1 MTSDSEWS
9 VDRWK
14 QLEEEVRARQAPA
27 GLTTA
32 SGDMLGRMPSLSL
45 RMPANPAVSEQHSV
59 SAAEW
64 AAFSNIPA
72 VRHSAITFDKL
83 PLDLSFLSAQQPASN
98 SSFPSNPSIST
109 PVATVNQIPAF
120 YGSNSF
126 LNNLDDTFL
135 KPLYAKLIGVSSIMP
150 SYSHDFHAP
159 QTPTASHKNSQF
171 VSHALEGQSGLSKDM
186 HTILNSSPGHFNAP
200 YIINRTPAVVPAT
213 PSFGPRPK
221 NLQPGSNSVEPNLKS
236 PSPHSYNLATP
247 SPTVFRTPNPPVHAP
262 APQVRSISSSSSSS
276 RLDSTASA
284 AVATVPVFDAAIQT
298 PSRKDA
304 VVVGMESAARISA
317 DGNYLAAVSS
327 NTELL
332 DPVALRK
339 CAESL
344 QALLHAD
351 DSLTAGNANHVDT
364 AAIVDLAT
372 GMPHSIALEAITRQ
386 LKKLIDLGESYRIF
400 KVAELED
407 DEGWVKRLLKICERV
422 LGSCER
428 VVTFSNNS
436 ESGDGDKKMGDTQM
450 SDIAID
456 LHEGFDVFFDASV
469 LGMESAYLAMLVI
482 SICVGSNRKA
492 YSEKTI
498 TTISSFLNSR
508 ASELNSAI
516 RLYTDNDVESSVSNA
531 HNFRNLLDDSNA
543 KKRLVSLMSKM
554 GRCFEQLAKLFRQ
567 NSFQDGIVISAYTM
581 CVSTFFVDVN
591 SLSVYIGWDKLQMA
605 SMHVLTMIFAQA
617 VPHRNAILEEVAGQL
632 LKLQNAKKGLRQY
645 KLSNGKAIQMISA
658 LFLQLLQ
665 SSFSGT
671 STADVLKEVQAF
683 LVKRQ
688 LTGGVDDS
696 IQTNGRGINPL
707 NVFTAEDGSL
717 VVNKFLSAAKQGLE
731 SVNSSAMFF
740 MRYLVTRSFDS
751 AGKGS
756 AATAGSRK
764 SLVASAE
771 TELRIVLDNLVEDM
785 LVVLGEPE
793 WPASEVVLV
802 LLCKLMTQAL
812 DDKKSGD
819 TAIKSFALDFLGH
832 LSARLFGLADPQCL
846 KLDNSHIQIS
856 HLKAVASEITSKPEA
871 VSADDGI
878 TVSKLLRLWE
888 IESAVI
894 DSMKAERENDL
905 NYDVSIECIYENA
918 GFNNYSGSLFQ
929 AFNQARYFQHAW
941 NYVLN
946 IVILLAIFA
955 SVTALT
961 FPSTLEKHVLV
972 KVASWCLFQ
981 KSHIQ
986 SIRETLLNYILASL
1000 DSESVTL
1007 RARSLKALSD
1017 VVAVDAKVLGM
1028 KSVKNV
1034 IGNRLLDSSKM
1045 VRDAAVEL
1053 VGCYV
1058 TKEFEEGLITEYYPL
1073 LIQRVLDVGAAVRK
1087 RIIRLAK
1094 DIAMFSISKETM
1106 TGVAMDAV
1114 SKDRT
1119 VEIACKLMGRVMDE
1133 ETSIKELAYKS
1144 VAEIL
1149 FSPFKQFVAVP
1160 GTRNDEGLSG
1170 SADNNARSRA
1180 FALQPISSKY
1190 EIKARVSLLI
1200 GVIDCLTSGGV
1211 NMPAAEGLGDILRHL
1226 ADTNK
1231 KGDLTMVA
1239 RSLVEC
1245 VSENILGCEEVG
1257 DKESVK
1263 NALVLLNQIA
1273 RVLPLLLIPHVRMLQ
1288 TYLHSSSAG
1297 GNSDD
1302 DRRNEEKITAAAVS
1316 VLGFVIPHSVDPD
1329 LHLMAAIEGDLLA
1342 LLARRSLTV
1351 VNLIVPCLTSIV
1363 HNVTKNYSKLTKV
1376 LITCL
1381 DNFEKSKVLIQRG
1394 ALNANSIRAIARGL
1408 IIVSLLVR
1416 TFDFDK
1422 NRIVLMEKIGEDIAR
1437 FPNVLSAVF
1446 ASVSFFAGPSFPTD
1460 LRTVAFQALG
1470 NLFVAN
1476 PRLMIH
1482 QTSQTLMNGVFKVD
1496 NIPHKVEVIKI
1507 FAEFLKAE
1515 QLRMLSEEQTK
1526 KASNPANNKEMDIK
1540 VLIGNADEMAD
1551 AGVSSA
1557 VIQMYLNH
1565 ILDGMMHVDMTLST
1579 TSFDAVCIIIEQG
1592 LAHPLLCVPYVVA
1605 MQTSPVANIRDRAIL
1620 VYDNLAEKHQTFIHS
1635 RTGECVRKAFDYR
1648 LNLMLSQ
1655 KQQDDHQLHWVQGH
1669 LVEITESDEGPR
1681 ESTVAM
1687 LSNMY
1692 GKLQVKRQRR
1702 NDFLMTLVRS
1712 FDLDADGV
1720 KDDKAILF
1728 GRFLAENLAA
1738 LSYKSTD
1745 EVNIVIYH
1753 ICQLLSVSGETVLK
1767 FINEWRGSTQT
1778 DEKVLFSVSKT
1789 SVLLGMLV
1797 LLKTYLQKTFS
1808 LSESKCRSYT
1818 PAEGSRNTEKSR
1830 PAIRKSRDYLDWNRW
1845 PFACNRLLTTAQ
1857 DMAAQLLLFEEL
1869 MNSDYYISTSDDDG
1883 MDFEDLGAAAAE
1895 IPGPVLEVGLDVEA
1909 IVLVDAL
1916 AAQPKS
1922 KRRSSLTGNGT
1933 APKKARRMSAKSS
1946 GARAS
1951 ASSASAPDRPKRKES
1966 RVSMAESSDN
1976 DE

>member
-45 RMPANPAVSEQHSV
+45 RMPANPTVSEQHSV

-64 AAFSNIPA
+64 TAFSNIPA

-120 YGSNSF
+120 SGSNSF

-135 KPLYAKLIGVSSIMP
+135 KPLYSKLIGVSSIMP

-213 PSFGPRPK
+213 PSFVPRPK

-247 SPTVFRTPNPPVHAP
+247 SPAVFRTPNPPVHAP

-317 DGNYLAAVSS
+317 D
-327 NTELL
+327 
-332 DPVALRK
+332 VALRK

-372 GMPHSIALEAITRQ
+372 GMPHSIALEAISRQ

-436 ESGDGDKKMGDTQM
+436 ESSDGDKKMGDTKM
-450 SDIAID
+450 SDVTID

-531 HNFRNLLDDSNA
+531 RDFRNLLDHSNA

-696 IQTNGRGINPL
+696 IQANGRGINAL

-717 VVNKFLSAAKQGLE
+717 VVNKFLSTAKQGLE

-819 TAIKSFALDFLGH
+819 TAIKSFALDYLGH

-856 HLKAVASEITSKPEA
+856 HLKAVASEISSKPEA
-871 VSADDGI
+871 VSSDDGI

-888 IESAVI
+888 VESAVI

-905 NYDVSIECIYENA
+905 NYDSVCSFHTFSWIHSQSMILSKIPSLQSGALLSTCVGLCLEYCDIAGNFCIRDR
-918 GFNNYSGSLFQ
+918 F
-929 AFNQARYFQHAW
+929 RY
-941 NYVLN
+941 L
-946 IVILLAIFA
+946 
-955 SVTALT
+955 SPSALT
-961 FPSTLEKHVLV
+961 FPSTLEKHMLV

-1073 LIQRVLDVGAAVRK
+1073 LIQRILDVGAAVRK

-1422 NRIVLMEKIGEDIAR
+1422 NRSVLMEKIGEDIAR

-1738 LSYKSTD
+1738 LSFKSTD

-1778 DEKVLFSVSKT
+1778 DEKALFSVSKT

-1830 PAIRKSRDYLDWNRW
+1830 PAIRKSRDTLDWNRW

-1883 MDFEDLGAAAAE
+1883 MDFEDLSAAAAE
-1895 IPGPVLEVGLDVEA
+1895 IPGPVLEVGVDVEA
-1909 IVLVDAL
+1909 VVLVDAL
-1916 AAQPKS
+1916 TAQPKS

-1951 ASSASAPDRPKRKES
+1951 ASSASATDRPKRKES

>member
-45 RMPANPAVSEQHSV
+45 RMPANPTILESHSV

-64 AAFSNIPA
+64 ATLANIPA
-72 VRHSAITFDKL
+72 VRHNAITFDKL

-98 SSFPSNPSIST
+98 SSFPSNPILST
-109 PVATVNQIPAF
+109 PAAATNQMPAF
-120 YGSNSF
+120 PGSNSF
-126 LNNLDDTFL
+126 LNNLDDSFL
-135 KPLYAKLIGVSSIMP
+135 KPLYAKLIGVSSVMP
-150 SYSHDFHAP
+150 SSSHDFHAP

-171 VSHALEGQSGLSKDM
+171 VSHSLEGQGGSSKDM
-186 HTILNSSPGHFNAP
+186 HTMLNSSPGHFNAP

-213 PSFGPRPK
+213 PSFASHPK
-221 NLQPGSNSVEPNLKS
+221 TLQPGSNSAEPNLKS
-236 PSPHSYNLATP
+236 PSPHGYNLATP
-247 SPTVFRTPNPPVHAP
+247 SPAIFRTPNPPVHAP
-262 APQVRSISSSSSSS
+262 APQVRSISSTSSSS
-276 RLDSTASA
+276 RLDSTAST

-317 DGNYLAAVSS
+317 DA
-327 NTELL
+327 
-332 DPVALRK
+332 ALRK

-344 QALLHAD
+344 QSLLHAD
-351 DSLTAGNANHVDT
+351 DSLTAGNAKHVDT
-364 AAIVDLAT
+364 AAMIDLTT

-386 LKKLIDLGESYRIF
+386 LKKLVDLGEAYRVF

-428 VVTFSNNS
+428 VVTFANGS
-436 ESGDGDKKMGDTQM
+436 ESDKNMGDTQI
-450 SDIAID
+450 SDGAID
-456 LHEGFDVFFDASV
+456 LLESFEVFHNASV

-482 SICVGSNRKA
+482 SICVGSHRKA

-508 ASELNSAI
+508 TAELGLAI
-516 RLYTDNDVESSVSNA
+516 HLYTDNDVESAVANA
-531 HNFRNLLDDSNA
+531 PDFRTLMDNSNA
-543 KKRLVSLMSKM
+543 KKRLVSLVSKM

-567 NSFQDGIVISAYTM
+567 NSFQDGIVISTYTM

-591 SLSVYIGWDKLQMA
+591 SLSMYIGWDKLQMA
-605 SMHVLTMIFAQA
+605 AMHVLTMIFAQA
-617 VPHRNAILEEVAGQL
+617 VSHRNAILEEVAGQL

-688 LTGGVDDS
+688 LADGVDDG
-696 IQTNGRGINPL
+696 IEATARGANAL
-707 NVFTAEDGSL
+707 NVFSAEDGSL
-717 VVNKFLSAAKQGLE
+717 AMNKFLSAAKQGLE

-751 AGKGS
+751 TGKGS
-756 AATAGSRK
+756 AATTASRK

-819 TAIKSFALDFLGH
+819 TAIKSFGLDYLGH

-846 KLDNSHIQIS
+846 KLDHAHVQVS
-856 HLKAVASEITSKPEA
+856 HLKTVASEIASKPDA
-871 VSADDGI
+871 LSMNDGI

-888 IESAVI
+888 VESAVI

-905 NYDVSIECIYENA
+905 NYDSVCSFHTFSWIHSQAMMLSKIPSLHSGALLSTCLGLCLEYCDIA
-918 GFNNYSGSLFQ
+918 GNFYIRDRF
-929 AFNQARYFQHAW
+929 RY
-941 NYVLN
+941 L
-946 IVILLAIFA
+946 
-955 SVTALT
+955 SPSSLT

-1073 LIQRVLDVGAAVRK
+1073 LIQRILDVGAAVRK

-1094 DIAMFSISKETM
+1094 DIAMFSISKETT
-1106 TGVAMDAV
+1106 TGVAMDAA
-1114 SKDRT
+1114 SKGRT

-1149 FSPFKQFVAVP
+1149 FSPFKQFVTVP

-1180 FALQPISSKY
+1180 FALQPISAKY

-1231 KGDLTMVA
+1231 KGELTMVA

-1288 TYLHSSSAG
+1288 TYLHSSTAG

-1316 VLGFVIPHSVDPD
+1316 VLGYVIPHSVDPD
-1329 LHLMAAIEGDLLA
+1329 LQLMAAIEGDLLA

-1351 VNLIVPCLTSIV
+1351 VNLIVPCLASIV
-1363 HNVTKNYSKLTKV
+1363 HDVTKNYGKLTKV

-1416 TFDFDK
+1416 NFDFDK
-1422 NRIVLMEKIGEDIAR
+1422 NRSALMEKIGEDIAR

-1446 ASVSFFAGPSFPTD
+1446 ASVSFFAGPSFPAD

-1526 KASNPANNKEMDIK
+1526 KASNPANNKEVDIK

-1648 LNLMLSQ
+1648 LNVMLSQ
-1655 KQQDDHQLHWVQGH
+1655 KQQDDQLHWVQGH

-1738 LSYKSTD
+1738 LSYKSAD
-1745 EVNIVIYH
+1745 EVMIVIYH

-1767 FINEWRGSTQT
+1767 FVNEWRGSTQT
-1778 DEKVLFSVSKT
+1778 DEEALFSVSKT

-1830 PAIRKSRDYLDWNRW
+1830 PAIRKSRDTLDWARW

-1857 DMAAQLLLFEEL
+1857 DMAAQLFLFEDL

-1883 MDFEDLGAAAAE
+1883 MDFEDLSTPAAE
-1895 IPGPVLEVGLDVEA
+1895 IPGPVPYVGVDVEA

-1916 AAQPKS
+1916 TAQPKT

-1951 ASSASAPDRPKRKES
+1951 ATSASAPDRPKRKEI